1 VIDTGSGIA
10 ADQFE
15 SIFNPFERAEHGMQK
30 RRGTG
35 LGLPLS
41 RRYARA
47 LGGDVTLVHS
57 HLGTGSTFR
66 FTFNV
71 QHSNKAGL
79 GENAEKVLPVKHLAV
94 GQPARRIL
102 AVDDDSENLQMLR
115 FMLGEIGFVVEAAG
129 NGADA
134 LKRCGEGPRFDLI
147 LIDRRMPGMDGIETI
162 KRLRELPGGRNI
174 PVIMVTANELAD
186 GVQEPVDGYILKPL
200 RREFLL
206 MEIQRV
212 TGVQYEYDEESIVS
226 QKQNIAVD
234 PDDLLQVPA
243 AQREL
248 FRNAVQSG
256 NIRQM
261 QDITANIANDHP
273 GLAAGLSELISRYDY
288 DELTQLLKQNQ
299 GAS

>member
-1 VIDTGSGIA
+1 
-10 ADQFE
+10 
-15 SIFNPFERAEHGMQK
+15 
-30 RRGTG
+30 
-35 LGLPLS
+35 
-41 RRYARA
+41 
-47 LGGDVTLVHS
+47 
-57 HLGTGSTFR
+57 
-66 FTFNV
+66 
-71 QHSNKAGL
+71 
-79 GENAEKVLPVKHLAV
+79 
-94 GQPARRIL
+94 
-102 AVDDDSENLQMLR
+102 
-115 FMLGEIGFVVEAAG
+115 
-129 NGADA
+129 
-134 LKRCGEGPRFDLI
+134 
-147 LIDRRMPGMDGIETI
+147 
-162 KRLRELPGGRNI
+162 
-174 PVIMVTANELAD
+174 
-186 GVQEPVDGYILKPL
+186 
-200 RREFLL
+200 